1 MTPPAKRV
9 YLHIGAPKTGTTYL
23 QDVLFRNRA
32 ALAEQGLLVPGG
44 AASAHYEAALDL
56 RALAFGGYR
65 DPRAEGAWAEL
76 VEQVMEWNGRAAVI
90 SHELLSGADDEAMAR
105 AVASF
110 ADPSSATDARTT
122 EVHVIYTARDLGRQV
137 PAMWQES
144 VKHGQDLPYGTYL
157 RRLSSRRRRG
167 RAARI
172 FWRQQHLAEVLERW
186 SAHVPAERLH
196 VVLVP
201 PPGRPNDVLWRR
213 FASVLG
219 VRTEGLDLAVERTN
233 VSLGLAEAELLRRVN
248 EVLDD
253 LAWPEY
259 GPTVKFWFAEQVL
272 AQLTSGPR
280 ATVPRSMHRWLEQ
293 QATLMTSALEE
304 SGWDVVGDLSDLHPV
319 IDAGETSTEQ
329 AGHEPPGRHA
339 ADREPQP
346 AEPGGAR
353 FDDADDP
360 VDAANQGDPGKPGD
374 PDDVEETDDDADAPR
389 DPRLE
394 PTDAEVL
401 AVATQALGM
410 LLRERAR
417 MLGKRGAGP
426 RPPQTLPDR
435 LVQGAARA
443 RQLLRRRWVAARARN
458 SSAGR

>member
-1 MTPPAKRV
+1 MTSAAKRV

-32 ALAEQGLLVPGG
+32 ALADQGLLVPGG
-44 AASAHYEAALDL
+44 TAAAHYEAALDL

-76 VEQVMEWNGRAAVI
+76 VEQVMEWHGPTAVI
-90 SHELLSGADDEAMAR
+90 SHELLSGADDDAMAR

-110 ADPSSATDARTT
+110 DDTTGDT

-144 VKHGQDLPYGTYL
+144 VKNGQELQFGTYL
-157 RRLSSRRRRG
+157 RRLSSRKRRG

-172 FWRQQHLAEVLERW
+172 FWRQQHLVEVLQRW
-186 SAHVPAERLH
+186 SAHVPDERLH

-219 VRTEGLDLAVERTN
+219 VQTDGLDLAVERTN

-248 EVLDD
+248 VVLDDD
-253 LAWPEY
+253 LAWPDY

-272 AQLTSGPR
+272 AELTSGPR
-280 ATVPRSMHRWLEQ
+280 AAVPGSMRRWLER
-293 QATLMTSALEE
+293 QATQMTTALAE

-319 IDAGETSTEQ
+319 VDGAEPDAGQ
-329 AGHEPPGRHA
+329 AR
-339 ADREPQP
+339 DSRP
-346 AEPGGAR
+346 AESAAGPRPSESPGAFVDR
-353 FDDADDP
+353 ADEPDDP
-360 VDAANQGDPGKPGD
+360 EDT
-374 PDDVEETDDDADAPR
+374 DDDDSDDDADAPSA
-389 DPRLE
+389 PQLE

-401 AVATQALGM
+401 AVATRALGV

-426 RPPQTLPDR
+426 RPPQTLPHR
-435 LVQGAARA
+435 VVSGAARA
-443 RQLLRRRWVAARARN
+443 RQLLRRRWVAMRAKDH
-458 SSAGR
+458 SPGT

>member
-1 MTPPAKRV
+1 MTVAKRV

-32 ALAEQGLLVPGG
+32 ALATQGLLVPGG
-44 AASAHYEAALDL
+44 TASAHYEAALDL

-76 VEQVMEWNGRAAVI
+76 VEQVMEWPGRAAVI

-110 ADPSSATDARTT
+110 ADPNGGT

-144 VKHGQDLPYGTYL
+144 VKNGQELAFDTYL
-157 RRLSSRRRRG
+157 RRLSSRKRRG

-172 FWRQQHLAEVLERW
+172 FWRQQHLVEVLQRW
-186 SAHVPAERLH
+186 SAHVPDERVH

-219 VRTEGLDLAVERTN
+219 VETDGLDLAVERTN

-248 EVLDD
+248 VVLDDD
-253 LAWPEY
+253 LAWPDY

-272 AQLTSGPR
+272 AELTSGPR
-280 ATVPRSMHRWLEQ
+280 AAVPGSMHHWLEQ
-293 QATLMTSALEE
+293 QAAQMTTALAD

-319 IDAGETSTEQ
+319 VNGAATGEGQPRQDGPEGSTSDPTASEPSGASIGPAGE
-329 AGHEPPGRHA
+329 PGS
-339 ADREPQP
+339 ADGPVDTRPLVG
-346 AEPGGAR
+346 AEPDG
-353 FDDADDP
+353 
-360 VDAANQGDPGKPGD
+360 
-374 PDDVEETDDDADAPR
+374 TDDDAEDDAEAPS
-389 DPRLE
+389 DPQLE

-401 AVATQALGM
+401 AVATRALGV

-417 MLGKRGAGP
+417 TLGKRGAGP
-426 RPPQTLPDR
+426 RPPQTLPHR
-435 LVQGAARA
+435 VLTGAARA
-443 RQLLRRRWVAARARN
+443 RQLVRRRWVAMRSRDQ
-458 SSAGR
+458 SAGT

>member
-1 MTPPAKRV
+1 MTSAAKHV

-23 QDVLFRNRA
+23 QDVLFRNRV

-44 AASAHYEAALDL
+44 TASVHYEAALDL

-76 VEQVMEWNGRAAVI
+76 VEQVMEWHGRAAVI
-90 SHELLSGADDEAMAR
+90 SHELLSGADDDAMAR

-110 ADPSSATDARTT
+110 ADPAGDTA
-122 EVHVIYTARDLGRQV
+122 VHVIYTARDLGRQV

-144 VKHGQDLPYGTYL
+144 VKNGQELPFGTYL
-157 RRLSSRRRRG
+157 RRLSSRKRRG

-172 FWRQQHLAEVLERW
+172 FWRQQHLVEVLQRW
-186 SAHVPAERLH
+186 SAHVPDERIH

-219 VRTEGLDLAVERTN
+219 VRTDGLDLAVERTN
-233 VSLGLAEAELLRRVN
+233 VSLGLAEAELLRQVN
-248 EVLDD
+248 VVLDDD
-253 LAWPEY
+253 LAWPDY

-272 AQLTSGPR
+272 ADLTSGPR
-280 ATVPRSMHRWLEQ
+280 AAVPKSMHRWLEG
-293 QATLMTSALEE
+293 QATQMTTALAE

-319 IDAGETSTEQ
+319 IDGAATGAAQRRAQPPGEGS
-329 AGHEPPGRHA
+329 ASPRGSEPPGA
-339 ADREPQP
+339 ALDDV
-346 AEPGGAR
+346 AEP
-353 FDDADDP
+353 FDDEYPDDPEDP
-360 VDAANQGDPGKPGD
+360 VD
-374 PDDVEETDDDADAPR
+374 PDVDSDVDSDAPS
-389 DPRLE
+389 DPQLQ

-401 AVATQALGM
+401 AVATRALGV

-426 RPPQTLPDR
+426 LPPQPLTHR
-435 LVQGAARA
+435 VVSAAARA
-443 RQLLRRRWVAARARN
+443 RQLLRRRWVAARTRDR
-458 SSAGR
+458 SAD

>member
-1 MTPPAKRV
+1 MTPGVKSV

-32 ALAEQGLLVPGG
+32 ALADQGLLVPGG
-44 AASAHYEAALDL
+44 SASAHYEAALDL

-76 VEQVMEWNGRAAVI
+76 VEQVMEWRGRAAVI

-105 AVASF
+105 AIASF
-110 ADPSSATDARTT
+110 ADPAGGT

-144 VKHGQDLPYGTYL
+144 VKNGQELPFGTYL
-157 RRLSSRRRRG
+157 RRLSSRKRRG

-172 FWRQQHLAEVLERW
+172 FWRQQHLVEVLQRW
-186 SAHVPAERLH
+186 SAHVPDERVH

-201 PPGRPNDVLWRR
+201 APGQPNDVLWRR

-219 VRTEGLDLAVERTN
+219 VQTDGLDLAVERTN

-248 EVLDD
+248 VVLDD
-253 LAWPEY
+253 DLSWPDY

-272 AQLTSGPR
+272 AELTSGPR
-280 ATVPRSMHRWLEQ
+280 AAVPGSMHRWLEQ
-293 QATLMTSALEE
+293 QATQMTTALAE
-304 SGWDVVGDLSDLHPV
+304 SGWNVVGDLSDLHPV
-319 IDAGETSTEQ
+319 VTDETGAGQALDPPPAPSA
-329 AGHEPPGRHA
+329 AGHEPTGPSSASVVRT
-339 ADREPQP
+339 DE
-346 AEPGGAR
+346 
-353 FDDADDP
+353 P
-360 VDAANQGDPGKPGD
+360 VDSADSLD
-374 PDDVEETDDDADAPR
+374 LRDLDESDESDDDAPSDAQ
-389 DPRLE
+389 LE

-401 AVATQALGM
+401 AVATQALGV

-426 RPPQTLPDR
+426 RPPQTLPHR
-435 LVQGAARA
+435 VLSGAARA
-443 RQLLRRRWVAARARN
+443 RQLLRRRWVAMRTRDQ
-458 SSAGR
+458 SPGM